1 MSRISHRT
9 ALWRWL
15 LPTLAALL
23 ALSALAPIATSA
35 ATDLILGEPAVISD
49 ANGDAVRLRDAPSAS
64 GDILR
69 ELPEGTT
76 LEVLDGPFT
85 SDDGGAW
92 YQVRYTDTDGEE
104 TGYMAAAFLS
114 VESAPSAAPVAPPAE
129 SEAEPSLVASAVGSA
144 TVQSSLNLRAGPST
158 ADSVISVMP
167 GGATVELTGSS
178 ANGFHQVIYQGQQG
192 WAFATYLTIGGA
204 TTPQPLPGEESA
216 TGTATVNTSL
226 NLRAGPSTADRV
238 LMVMPAGAGVALNG
252 QTSNGFL
259 SVTYQGTSGWASA
272 TYLTTGGAPAPTP
285 TPPPPSGGTATI
297 SVSLNL
303 RAGPSTADRVLSVM
317 PPGAVVTLTGGAS
330 NGFLALRYNGQD
342 GWAAASFL
350 TTGGGTTPAPP
361 PPPTSGGAT
370 VRESLNLRAG
380 PSTAD
385 RILTVMPAGA
395 RLSVTGGAVNGFLP
409 VTYNGTAGWASAA
422 FIDTGGTTPPPGG
435 GTPPPVVDRATVQS
449 ALNLRAGPST
459 STAVLAVMPGG
470 ATVEITGAPQSGF
483 YPLRYNGAQGWA
495 SGDYLLIGGAGELPP
510 PGGGGSGIRWPV
522 SGGTWRIIQG
532 YNGGSHQNRSAS
544 AQYYYS
550 LDIARAS
557 GTTAGTS
564 VVSPVNGRVAWN
576 HPASGGIAIDM
587 GNGYVLAMFHV
598 TFLSSLTSGQQV
610 SQGQYLG
617 TISGPGGPGYAV
629 TPHIDITL
637 WRSSDGA
644 RTRSSTPFSGGNS
657 IGGLNLAD
665 IGGAQQHTGTLF
677 YP

>member
-1 MSRISHRT
+1 MSILPHRAT
-9 ALWRWL
+9 LWRWL
-15 LPTLAALL
+15 LL
-23 ALSALAPIATSA
+23 ALVGLLPLGNLAPVATSA
-35 ATDLILGEPAVISD
+35 ATDLVLGETAVVSD
-49 ANGDAVRLRDAPSAS
+49 ANGDAVRLRDTPGATGAV
-64 GDILR
+64 LR

-76 LEVLDGPFT
+76 LDILDGPFT
-85 SDDGGAW
+85 SDDGGVW
-92 YQVRYTDTDGEE
+92 YQVRFADTAGDQ
-104 TGYMAAAFLS
+104 TGYMAAAFLT
-114 VESAPSAAPVAPPAE
+114 AGNPPSEAPVAPTPA
-129 SEAEPSLVASAVGSA
+129 SEAEPDVVAAAVGTA
-144 TVQSSLNLRAGPST
+144 TVQSSLNLRSGPST
-158 ADSVISVMP
+158 ADGIISVMP
-167 GGATVELTGSS
+167 GGATVELTGNST
-178 ANGFHQVIYQGQQG
+178 NGFHQVIYQGQQG
-192 WAFATYLTIGGA
+192 WAFATYLMTGDSA
-204 TTPQPLPGEESA
+204 PQPPAEEVTASA
-216 TGTATVNTSL
+216 TGTATVTSAL

-238 LMVMPAGAGVALNG
+238 LTVMPEGASVTLTG
-252 QTSNGFL
+252 QAANGFL
-259 SVTYQGTSGWASA
+259 AVTYQGTSGWAA
-272 TYLTTGGAPAPTP
+272 GTYLTTSGAPVPTPTP
-285 TPPPPSGGTATI
+285 TPPPGGTATV

-303 RAGPSTADRVLSVM
+303 RAGPSTADRILTVM
-317 PPGAVVTLTGGAS
+317 PAGAVVSLTGGTS

-350 TTGGGTTPAPP
+350 TTGGTTPSPT

-409 VTYNGTAGWASAA
+409 VTFNGTAGWASAA

-435 GTPPPVVDRATVQS
+435 GTPPPTVERATVQS

-470 ATVEITGAPQSGF
+470 ASVEITGAPQSGF
-483 YPLRYNGAQGWA
+483 YPLRYNGTQGWA

-564 VVSPVNGRVAWN
+564 VVSPVNGRVLWN
-576 HPASGGIAIDM
+576 DPGSGGIAIDM
-587 GNGYVLAMFHV
+587 GNGYVVAMFHV
-598 TFLSSLTSGQQV
+598 TFLSSLSSGQQL

-629 TPHIDITL
+629 TPHVDITL

-644 RTRSSTPFSGGNS
+644 RTRSSAPFSGGNS

-665 IGGAQQHTGTLF
+665 IGGSQQHTGTLF